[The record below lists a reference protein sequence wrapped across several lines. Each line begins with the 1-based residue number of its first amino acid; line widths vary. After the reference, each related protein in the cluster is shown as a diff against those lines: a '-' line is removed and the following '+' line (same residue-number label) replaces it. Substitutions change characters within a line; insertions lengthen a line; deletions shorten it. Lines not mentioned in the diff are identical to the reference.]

1 MKKIY
6 FEDDQQD
13 VLWWIIDDKGIV
25 VASDMQEN
33 IWAGTEVSMTDNDI
47 NIENIKPGDH
57 LVGVFKDKTPMLF
70 GYAVEKIEAYQ
81 PKCRECRFLSERKTF
96 GEGRYP
102 SVRCTLGLWDAPPIV
117 RWLSFGETILNRGP
131 ARRLGEACTQGLPK
145 GMG

>member
-13 VLWWIIDDKGIV
+13 VLWWIIDDEGIV

-33 IWAGTEVSMTDNDI
+33 IWAGAVVSMTDNDI

-70 GYAVEKIEAYQ
+70 KHAVEKVETYQ
-81 PKCRECRFLSERKTF
+81 PKCRECRFLSVLKTF
-96 GEGRYP
+96 GEGNYP
-102 SVRCTLGLWDAPPIV
+102 SVRCTLGLWD
-117 RWLSFGETILNRGP
+117 LNSPRGDI
-131 ARRLGEACTQGLPK
+131 E
-145 GMG
+145 